1 MKLSLINEME
11 KKEKEKL
18 VLSPLKYTADEVK
31 VFSQQTLDHH
41 YDVHTKNYFKNAD
54 KDEFNKAG
62 AMLHEIY
69 WQQFKSFSQDNKP
82 EDDSEI
88 LNFIYKNFDSFD
100 SFKEQVVEKC
110 MSVQGSGWVYLGKDC
125 RLYTIKNHKI
135 VDGVV
140 LLLDCWEHAYY
151 PSYLSDKQ
159 SFFKD
164 CFEIIDWDVIQSR
177 LD

>member
-100 SFKEQVVEKC
+100 SFVAFAADEVLTMMHAGAHV
-110 MSVQGSGWVYLGKDC
+110 GSCCGAKGICLHSGISNEGFQHD
-125 RLYTIKNHKI
+125 
-135 VDGVV
+135 
-140 LLLDCWEHAYY
+140 A
-151 PSYLSDKQ
+151 Q
-159 SFFKD
+159 
-164 CFEIIDWDVIQSR
+164 Q
-177 LD
+177 